1 MHKSLTVIL
10 SLITAVTMSTLT
22 STMPT
27 VNAGAGLDMV
37 VFGESWE
44 STDSVPEQFQFNVE
58 RLDNGRVVVSII
70 PKETLDC
77 YKEYTIGIVKF
88 DSNYYTIYYDERI
101 EKQSGLAAVRSWA
114 NDGNVQ
120 FEFVRLNSSWTIP
133 TGTTFDICFTKCENA
148 TGSPAIIAF
157 GHDLA
162 VNTSDISDEGN
173 QILKLQNQI
182 ADLQTD
188 LNKKS
193 QTISKLQD
201 TITQLQQELTIKE
214 QLLQDQTTLKNLRA
228 ADINGDGVV
237 NVRDLLTLKKLLMSN
252 TVIEPYT
259 DDPFQPGD
267 YIKELTVY

>member
-27 VNAGAGLDMV
+27 VNAGATLDMV

-58 RLDNGRVVVSII
+58 RLDNGRIVVSII
-70 PKETLDC
+70 PKEKLDSS
-77 YKEYTIGIVKF
+77 KEYTIGSVKF

-101 EKQSGLAAVRSWA
+101 EKQSGLAAVRSWT

-120 FEFVRLNSSWTIP
+120 FEFVRLYSPSTIP

-148 TGSPAIIAF
+148 TGSPAITAF

-162 VNTSDISDEGN
+162 VDTSDISDEGN
-173 QILKLQNQI
+173 QILELQNQI
-182 ADLQTD
+182 ADLQTN
-188 LNKKS
+188 LNEKS
-193 QTISKLQD
+193 QTISELQD
-201 TITQLQQELTIKE
+201 TVTQLQQELAIKE
-214 QLLQDQTTLKNLRA
+214 QLLQDRTNIKASQS
-228 ADINGDGVV
+228 ADLNNDGVV
-237 NVRDLLTLKKLLMSN
+237 NVRDLLTLKKFL
-252 TVIEPYT
+252 
-259 DDPFQPGD
+259 
-267 YIKELTVY
+267 